1 MPFPNQQAISNSQKL
16 FFISVSPVEML
27 RLLRN
32 SQKCPNKVN
41 LKVLFMRGINH
52 SDTVGC
58 NANLPFLLFKSFH
71 KEIDAI
77 VQSTHI

>member
-1 MPFPNQQAISNSQKL
+1 MVESYFVINVL
-16 FFISVSPVEML
+16 PVEML
-27 RLLRN
+27 RLLRK

-58 NANLPFLLFKSFH
+58 NANLPFLWLKSFH
-71 KEIDAI
+71 KELDAI
-77 VQSTHI
+77 VRSTHI

>member
-1 MPFPNQQAISNSQKL
+1 
-16 FFISVSPVEML
+16 ML
-27 RLLRN
+27 RQSQN

-41 LKVLFMRGINH
+41 LKVLFMRGINY

>member
-1 MPFPNQQAISNSQKL
+1 MLNRQAYFLIRIQ
-16 FFISVSPVEML
+16 PVEML
-27 RLLRN
+27 RQSQN

-58 NANLPFLLFKSFH
+58 NANLPFLLLESFH
-71 KEIDAI
+71 KELLAI
-77 VQSTHI
+77 VQSVHINIAC